1 MQSQSLEEI
10 GDEGSFNEPE
20 AAPESVAP
28 QANSLDNIINV
39 IRYFINR
46 FNSAPLHVD
55 KSSARILDKYP
66 KYLTK
71 FSLLDLQFGD
81 YLFRETFLVQVV
93 IICRT
98 LLANPT
104 NKAQKDVFTTIG

>member
-1 MQSQSLEEI
+1 MHSQSLEEA

-20 AAPESVAP
+20 AVPETTAASS
-28 QANSLDNIINV
+28 NSLDNIVNV

-71 FSLLDLQFGD
+71 FSLLDL
-81 YLFRETFLVQVV
+81 
-93 IICRT
+93 
-98 LLANPT
+98 
-104 NKAQKDVFTTIG
+104 